1 MMKQEVRWRRTLLC
15 TALAAAVTV
24 AALLVL
30 PPRIAPA
37 DARRLFESP
46 RSAWEGALSLWHLGG
61 WRTAAGSRGEQLARV
76 AAWYENRNKGLYIH
90 IENITAEQF
99 SARLAVGRRPDIL
112 TWPGGMVSPET
123 LPLVPIPRGQE
134 FETALVP
141 AIVWVQDGAPAVP
154 WVWGGTVVLINAE
167 MAARRNAELP
177 GGPDW
182 TAEEMLALAA
192 RLAHRTGRSQ
202 SVQVYGIAAAGE
214 GLLCFAQPDA
224 PALQGGVLDPAATL
238 WQAWE
243 SFAGGRAGIL
253 MGSQWEAAA
262 IERLRGQGKGF
273 EVLVMPVPRD
283 LAQPLQ
289 VQWMCAVDNADAA
302 RSDMAVGFVEA
313 LLSVENQS
321 VISEKTGCLS
331 ALRGRNGSGT
341 VLDMLLSAAASGAV
355 VLTEPFSQLAETV
368 ALEAALGDEAA
379 RRVVSAHCFY
389 VPPPCIQGGDDVE

>member
-1 MMKQEVRWRRTLLC
+1 MMKQQIRWRRTLLC

-46 RSAWEGALSLWHLGG
+46 RSAWEGALLLWHLGG

-76 AAWYENRNKGLYIH
+76 AAWYENRNKGLYIQ

-99 SARLAVGRRPDIL
+99 SARLAAGRQPDIL

-123 LPLVPIPRGQE
+123 LPLVPVPRGQE
-134 FETALVP
+134 FESALVP
-141 AIVWVQDGAPAVP
+141 AIPWVEDGALAVP
-154 WVWGGTVVLINAE
+154 WVWGGTVVLINAD
-167 MAARRNAELP
+167 MAARRSAPLP
-177 GGPDW
+177 AGPDW
-182 TAEEMLALAA
+182 TANELLTLAA
-192 RLAHRTGRSQ
+192 QLAHRTGRSQ
-202 SVQVYGIAAAGE
+202 SIQVYGIAAAGE
-214 GLLCFAQPDA
+214 GLLCFTGPGAAALPD
-224 PALQGGVLDPAATL
+224 GVLDPAATL
-238 WQAWE
+238 WQTWE

-289 VQWMCAVDNADAA
+289 VQWMCVVDSGEAA
-302 RSDMAVGFVEA
+302 RSDMAVDFVAA
-313 LLSVENQS
+313 LLSAENQS

-331 ALRGRNGSGT
+331 AVRGRSGSGA
-341 VLDMLLSAAASGAV
+341 VRDMLLSAAARGAV
-355 VLTEPFSQLAETV
+355 VLPGPFSQLAETV
-368 ALEAALGDEAA
+368 VLEAALGDEAA
-379 RRVVSAHCFY
+379 RRAVSARCFY
-389 VPPPCIQGGDDVE
+389 LQPPCIHKGDDVE

>member
-76 AAWYENRNKGLYIH
+76 AAWYENRNKGLYIQ
-90 IENITAEQF
+90 IENVTAEQF
-99 SARLAVGRRPDIL
+99 SARLAAGRQPDIL

-123 LPLVPIPRGQE
+123 LPLVPIPFGQE
-134 FETALVP
+134 LETALVP
-141 AIVWVQDGAPAVP
+141 AIPWAQDGALAVP
-154 WVWGGTVVLINAE
+154 WVWGGTVVLINAD
-167 MAARRNAELP
+167 MAARRSAALP
-177 GGPDW
+177 DGPGW
-182 TAEEMLALAA
+182 TAEELLELAA
-192 RLAHRTGRSQ
+192 QMEHRTGRSQ
-202 SVQVYGIAAAGE
+202 SIQVYGIAAAGE
-214 GLLCFAQPDA
+214 GLLCFAVPGAVSLPDD
-224 PALQGGVLDPAATL
+224 VLDPASTL

-253 MGSQWEAAA
+253 MGSQWEVAA

-289 VQWMCAVDNADAA
+289 VQWMGVVDSGEDA
-302 RSDMAVGFVEA
+302 RSGMAVRFAET
-313 LLSVENQS
+313 LLSAENQS

-331 ALRGRNGSGT
+331 ALRGRSGSDA
-341 VLDMLLSAAASGAV
+341 VRDILLSAAASGAV
-355 VLTEPFSQLAETV
+355 MLVNPLRQLAQTV

-379 RRVVSAHCFY
+379 RRAVSTRCFY